1 MAKGKRLPSGGA
13 SGLFH
18 LGKALICM
26 VVHLRFVPHFPVELL
41 ESRWHSHQPFL
52 ER

>member
-1 MAKGKRLPSGGA
+1 MAKGKRLPSGEA
-13 SGLFH
+13 PGLFH

-41 ESRWHSHQPFL
+41 ESQWHSHQPFL